1 MPHTKMF
8 KACSQRQPKS
18 PLSAPYSEI
27 PPKKSPLPH
36 GWGLFRYNI
45 LMTSIIH
52 RISCFVACPMKR
64 KGKASRVRWKN
75 RCRFPAG
82 LICASGVK
90 AVSANSGGRID
101 RTRSMSRMSLECLRC
116 IPLAASRVVS
126 MSAPYRALMERAQ
139 PSRSIAGLCLSGS
152 DSASE
157 ERLSNRRSERN
168 LSNCPRMVMSE
179 KGAVPCPSAARC
191 SSWTRT
197 GVPSW

>member
-116 IPLAASRVVS
+116 IPLAASVERMKLCMAYLPCPKARS
-126 MSAPYRALMERAQ
+126 RMMLM
-139 PSRSIAGLCLSGS
+139 PSRAHGT
-152 DSASE
+152 
-157 ERLSNRRSERN
+157 
-168 LSNCPRMVMSE
+168 
-179 KGAVPCPSAARC
+179 
-191 SSWTRT
+191 SS
-197 GVPSW
+197 